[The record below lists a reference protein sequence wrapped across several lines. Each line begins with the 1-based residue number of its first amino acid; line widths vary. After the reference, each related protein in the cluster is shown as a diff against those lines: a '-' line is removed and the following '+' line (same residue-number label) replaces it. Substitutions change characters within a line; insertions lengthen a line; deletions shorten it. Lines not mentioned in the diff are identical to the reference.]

1 MSVNAANR
9 SHPEPSKGHPG
20 PRMWFPSSAP
30 PTPGERAAASPGWE
44 RQGLLGRLT
53 RR

>member
-1 MSVNAANR
+1 MNAPGK

-20 PRMWFPSSAP
+20 PRMWFPSTAP
-30 PTPGERAAASPGWE
+30 LTPGEQAAAAAGWE
-44 RQGLLGRLT
+44 RQGLLGRLI